1 MSHINMFAYLFT
13 VTMLFVAVGCAP
25 HQCRHSYNP
34 TSHKGNERIPT
45 YCRVSVP
52 SDCPRSW
59 KSGVAKGQSAD
70 LPLIDAQFIACH
82 ERISQ
87 CGYVPL
93 DSTTGAV
100 AGGSG
105 VIVGAGVD
113 LGSKDGAY
121 FKSIGISSTTLIDKL
136 DPYFGL
142 KRNDAACAVL
152 ERPLILTEREGNN
165 LTDRVS
171 TNVASSV
178 EQRYNQN
185 RGPNTMSFRS
195 LPRGIRTA
203 IVDVWFQFGLPGNY
217 STFWNFVVRNNWM
230 GAVTELRNFYS
241 DPREQLRENLVR
253 RNDEAD
259 IIEAANATCSR
270 SVDVVF
276 LLDESGSVSSQDFK
290 RSKSFVNSIISAF
303 PDNNVGGED
312 GSRFGL
318 SVFDGWYRS
327 VF

>member
-1 MSHINMFAYLFT
+1 
-13 VTMLFVAVGCAP
+13 
-25 HQCRHSYNP
+25 
-34 TSHKGNERIPT
+34 
-45 YCRVSVP
+45 
-52 SDCPRSW
+52 
-59 KSGVAKGQSAD
+59 
-70 LPLIDAQFIACH
+70 
-82 ERISQ
+82 
-87 CGYVPL
+87 
-93 DSTTGAV
+93 
-100 AGGSG
+100 
-105 VIVGAGVD
+105 
-113 LGSKDGAY
+113 
-121 FKSIGISSTTLIDKL
+121 
-136 DPYFGL
+136 
-142 KRNDAACAVL
+142 
-152 ERPLILTEREGNN
+152 
-165 LTDRVS
+165 
-171 TNVASSV
+171 
-178 EQRYNQN
+178 
-185 RGPNTMSFRS
+185 MSFRS